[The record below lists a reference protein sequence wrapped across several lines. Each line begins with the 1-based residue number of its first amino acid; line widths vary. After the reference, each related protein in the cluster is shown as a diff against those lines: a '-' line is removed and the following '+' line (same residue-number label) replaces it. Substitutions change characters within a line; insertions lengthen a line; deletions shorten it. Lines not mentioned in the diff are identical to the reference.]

1 VSSVSGFE
9 PGEVGAGLS
18 SRSRSLP
25 WEKTKLNSTQF
36 ANALRCLGLF
46 VEANKYR
53 MEQQESYI
61 QQGGQSAV
69 TAKKLSWADMY
80 KRYMPQIEASAIDP
94 ATLTS
99 GDMGG
104 DPKGMDNHER
114 MVAAL
119 RPEQREAYEALV
131 HAALDKPSVKP
142 GRQMDWAFNNFARPW
157 EHIDPESVPDFG
169 ALGALLSMK
178 NDSRLYADL
187 LGKRAATTA
196 QMQKDQLDGGDD
208 ADVESM
214 FEMVAETLKGE
225 AA

>member
-1 VSSVSGFE
+1 
-9 PGEVGAGLS
+9 
-18 SRSRSLP
+18 LP

-36 ANALRCLGLF
+36 ANALRRLGLF
-46 VEANKYR
+46 AEASKYR
-53 MEQQESYI
+53 VERQEFYE
-61 QQGGQSAV
+61 QQGGKSAFM
-69 TAKKLSWADMY
+69 ARKKSWSDMY
-80 KRYMPQIEASAIDP
+80 QTYMPQVEASAIDP
-94 ATLTS
+94 ATLTA

-131 HAALDKPSVKP
+131 QSALDKPSVKP

-178 NDSRLYADL
+178 NDSKLYADC

-214 FEMVAETLKGE
+214 FEMVSETLLKGE